1 MVLFL
6 LKNKFLEEWEMK
18 ELVINQIVIPVLV
31 AVIGSILEV
40 SRRQLK
46 TYLDSKKE
54 LIEKQKEALEQSM
67 GIEQYNKDVA
77 TVKQAVQTVE
87 QLGKEFDWKG
97 ALKHSK
103 VLEMIEGK
111 TGLSD
116 EEVYNIIKGT
126 VLEVNSLNTTK

>member
-1 MVLFL
+1 
-6 LKNKFLEEWEMK
+6 MK
-18 ELVINQIVIPVLV
+18 ELVINQVVIPVLV
-31 AVIGSILEV
+31 AVIGSILEI

-46 TYLDSKKE
+46 TYLDSKRE

-77 TVKQAVQTVE
+77 TVKEAVAAVE
-87 QLGKEFDWKG
+87 QLGNEFNWKG
-97 ALKHSK
+97 TLKHSK

-116 EEVYNIIKGT
+116 EEIYNMIKAT
-126 VLEVNSLNTTK
+126 VVGINKISKNIVNQ